1 MTSNEFASVLATSGT
16 TSAEGE
22 SNGNSWTCSHLEDS
36 LSTQWSDA
44 ALAARDAKAKNTEAM
59 VAAVDYLD
67 LSGLSEATSRTGN
80 AIAWIDEDQ

>member
-1 MTSNEFASVLATSGT
+1 MTSSEFASVLATSGT

-22 SNGNSWTCSHLEDS
+22 SNGNSWTCSHLEDA

-44 ALAARDAKAKNTEAM
+44 ALAAKDAKAKNTEAM
-59 VAAVDYLD
+59 VAAVDNLD

-80 AIAWIDEDQ
+80 AMAFDDDQ